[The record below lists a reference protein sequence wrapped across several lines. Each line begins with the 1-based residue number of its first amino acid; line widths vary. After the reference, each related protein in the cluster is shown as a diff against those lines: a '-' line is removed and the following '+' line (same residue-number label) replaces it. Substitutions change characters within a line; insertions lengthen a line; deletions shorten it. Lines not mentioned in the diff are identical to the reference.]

1 MGPLFQG
8 SNNLG
13 DNDKRSLEEES
24 LLSSLEEKGT
34 PVAFTQVELSERRV
48 SRVAEIRV
56 SFVED
61 KTMLKEEH
69 ISFEC
74 VYVGLS
80 LKKHAG
86 GSLVRM
92 TAIAVVHSAKQLQ

>member
-1 MGPLFQG
+1 MTTYCLILGKRLSLGTTTSYTLMGPLFQG

-74 VYVGLS
+74 N
-80 LKKHAG
+80 
-86 GSLVRM
+86 
-92 TAIAVVHSAKQLQ
+92 